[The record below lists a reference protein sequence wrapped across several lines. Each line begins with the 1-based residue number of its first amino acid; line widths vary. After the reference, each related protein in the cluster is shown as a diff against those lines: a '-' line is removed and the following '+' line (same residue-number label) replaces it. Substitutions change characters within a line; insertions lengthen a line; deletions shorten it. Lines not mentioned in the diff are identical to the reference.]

1 MRTLRAWGMLMAM
14 CVFAF
19 ALSGCGGGSLDGNVG
34 DDTGPNPVSVPDT
47 YSTQEVLK
55 GSWSAIN
62 SLYEFEAAKFG
73 FRLNSAR
80 LTFDYISLT
89 QSIGEAL
96 VTSNHEWYADYTSGD
111 KVFDLGVQDLGLS
124 FDKEAGRMIHQEKDK
139 WRCNVD
145 TESGN
150 KLLMNIAISSD
161 KIIRVNYQGVTP
173 VLFNGEAAEY
183 NFTLNFRKE
192 E

>member
-47 YSTQEVLK
+47 YSTQEVLE

-89 QSIGEAL
+89 QSVGEAL

-150 KLLMNIAISSD
+150 KILMNITVSSD
-161 KIIRVNYQGVTP
+161 KIIRVNYQDVTP
-173 VLFNGEAAEY
+173 VLFNGERAEY

>member
-34 DDTGPNPVSVPDT
+34 DDTGPNPVNVPDT
-47 YSTQEVLK
+47 YSTQKVLK

-80 LTFDYISLT
+80 LTFDEVSLT
-89 QSIGEAL
+89 QSTGLAL
-96 VTSNHEWYADYTSGD
+96 VTSRHEWYTDYTSGD
-111 KVFDLGVQDLGLS
+111 KVFDLGVQSLGLS
-124 FDKEAGRMIHQEKDK
+124 FDQEYGRMIHQEKDK

-145 TESGN
+145 AEN
-150 KLLMNIAISSD
+150 KLLMNIAVSSD
-161 KIIRVNYQGVTP
+161 KIISVNYQGVTP
-173 VLFNGEAAEY
+173 VIFNGEGAEY

>member
-1 MRTLRAWGMLMAM
+1 MLMAM

-62 SLYEFEAAKFG
+62 SLYEFEASNFG

-96 VTSNHEWYADYTSGD
+96 VTSSHEWYADYTSGD

-150 KLLMNIAISSD
+150 KILMNIAISSD
-161 KIIRVNYQGVTP
+161 KIISVNYQGVTP
-173 VLFNGEAAEY
+173 VLFKDAAKEYKTEY